1 MDDLRRSKELASS
14 KSGSGASGQ
23 SQSDDWNSGD
33 DDLRNQY
40 DFE

>member
-1 MDDLRRSKELASS
+1 MGKTKEQASN
-14 KSGSGASGQ
+14 KSGSGTSGQ